1 MKVCPCLSAVL
12 LILTAF
18 ASSIHGTSVHGQ
30 DVSPDSATTP
40 SEASPSDTQVTP
52 EAETG
57 DTDAAPIPSTN
68 PFITQDGS
76 ESAVTATDSE
86 VPTERNSEPGDTTD
100 EEKENT
106 VAVEEITTPEGEEIE
121 TEEILMPATSPNT
134 ENPETGM
141 PKVHFEAPV
150 ATQSDRRIS
159 QERVAQL
166 RQQRALYRANQRMAR
181 MEYNLW
187 MGREPLRPAWNPM
200 PMMSSR
206 YAPPTIVV
214 PVFINPR

>member
-1 MKVCPCLSAVL
+1 VL

-52 EAETG
+52 EVETG

-86 VPTERNSEPGDTTD
+86 VPTERNSEPGNTTD

-134 ENPETGM
+134 ESPETGM

-166 RQQRALYRANQRMAR
+166 RQQR
-181 MEYNLW
+181 
-187 MGREPLRPAWNPM
+187 
-200 PMMSSR
+200 
-206 YAPPTIVV
+206 
-214 PVFINPR
+214 

>member
-40 SEASPSDTQVTP
+40 SEVSPPDTQVTP
-52 EAETG
+52 EAETV

-100 EEKENT
+100 EEKEIT

-159 QERVAQL
+159 TGRAQL
-166 RQQRALYRANQRMAR
+166 RQQELCTGRTNERADGIQP
-181 MEYNLW
+181 W
-187 MGREPLRPAWNPM
+187 MGQPLRPA
-200 PMMSSR
+200 
-206 YAPPTIVV
+206 
-214 PVFINPR
+214 

>member
-40 SEASPSDTQVTP
+40 SEASPPDTQVTP
-52 EAETG
+52 EAETV

-86 VPTERNSEPGDTTD
+86 VPTREEFEPGDTTD

-134 ENPETGM
+134 ASPETDM

-159 QERVAQL
+159 QERVSQL
-166 RQQRALYRANQRMAR
+166 RQQRALYRANQRM
-181 MEYNLW
+181 
-187 MGREPLRPAWNPM
+187 PM
-200 PMMSSR
+200 LHRRLLCQFSSIL
-206 YAPPTIVV
+206 AEILADTSWV
-214 PVFINPR
+214 